1 MTSKSKVKGIIEAK
15 RKAIFANKAQ
25 IRKTALV
32 DADLIADGKTIV
44 AKFKNN
50 NEKQEWIDSEIIPL
64 VEDDNYESWTDN
76 SKDRKNYIHF
86 INNWISLT
94 LDDQDVENLFRHLK
108 LMRKKIKEISQ

>member
-50 NEKQEWIDSEIIPL
+50 NEKQEWIDSEIKHRVDVNRLGLKQPMRVKRLGHHTWGSWKLNDVAEAEYKLL
-64 VEDDNYESWTDN
+64 V
-76 SKDRKNYIHF
+76 
-86 INNWISLT
+86 
-94 LDDQDVENLFRHLK
+94 K
-108 LMRKKIKEISQ
+108 LATNG